1 MQLNAILCLWNE
13 EDIIASTVR
22 HAFAQGCDNV
32 CFVDNGSTDDTVRVA
47 QEAGARLVASFR
59 TDVFDESKKVH
70 YLNAAVEALNRASS
84 HDVNWWLYIDADE
97 FPDLGPGPGHGAD
110 TGPDAVMGTAMT
122 LRDFV
127 AGLPPSVGAV
137 HGYMHD
143 HLPTHRPY
151 FASGYHPADFMP
163 LCVNTGVEKVPLLRY
178 VRGAPHVASPG
189 GAHTFGPNG
198 NTFDVAHGALTIH
211 HFNHRDLDRTLERLG
226 RLVSR
231 NADGTSRIDWMD
243 AYTRRVHG
251 KDRSMY
257 HERYATLRET
267 YARNAGRALKTRD
280 PGYAYGNLA
289 RWYDVH
295 ADKDIPSA
303 TRLENCI
310 SNGLHHLFCGHHD
323 LALCRFNDAL
333 EQPCPDT
340 TRLWLLIRMAECFA
354 HSDRQAS
361 REIVAAIRPACDA
374 EMAAY
379 LHTLPI

>member
-22 HAFAQGCDNV
+22 HAFAQGCANV

-70 YLNAAVEALNRASS
+70 YLNAAVEALNRASP

-97 FPDLGPGPGHGAD
+97 FPDLGVSPDSASYSIPGP
-110 TGPDAVMGTAMT
+110 AMT

-143 HLPTHRPY
+143 HLPTHRPH
-151 FASGYHPADFMP
+151 FVPGYHPADFMP
-163 LCVNTGVEKVPLLRY
+163 LCVNTGVGKVPLLRY
-178 VRGAPHVASPG
+178 VQGAPHVASLG
-189 GAHTFGPNG
+189 GAHTFDPSG
-198 NTFDVAHGALTIH
+198 NVFEVVHGALTIH
-211 HFNHRDLDRTLERLG
+211 HFNHRDLDRTLERLA
-226 RLVSR
+226 RLVCR
-231 NADGTSRIDWMD
+231 NADGASRIDWID

-267 YARNAGRALKTRD
+267 YARNAGLALKTRH
-280 PGYAYGNLA
+280 PGYAYGNLV
-289 RWYDVH
+289 RWYDVY
-295 ADKDIPSA
+295 ADKDVPTV

-310 SNGLHHLFCGHHD
+310 SNGLHHLFCGQYER
-323 LALCRFNDAL
+323 ALCRFDDAL
-333 EQPCPDT
+333 GQPCPDK

-361 REIVAAIRPACDA
+361 REILDVIRPGCDA
-374 EMAAY
+374 EMTAY
-379 LHTLPI
+379 LRTLPV

>member
-22 HAFAQGCDNV
+22 HAFAQGCANV
-32 CFVDNGSTDDTVRVA
+32 CFVDNGSTDATVRVA
-47 QEAGARLVASFR
+47 QDAGARLVATFR

-70 YLNAAVEALNRASS
+70 YLNAAVEALNRASP
-84 HDVNWWLYIDADE
+84 HDVNWWLYIDGDE
-97 FPDLGPGPGHGAD
+97 FPDLG
-110 TGPDAVMGTAMT
+110 TGMP

-127 AGLPPSVGAV
+127 AGLPDDTGAV

-163 LCVNTGVEKVPLLRY
+163 LCVNTGVGKVPLLRY
-178 VRGAPHVASPG
+178 VRGTPHLVSLG
-189 GAHTFGPNG
+189 GAHTFDPNG
-198 NTFDVAHGALTIH
+198 NTFEVVHGALAIH
-211 HFNHRDLDRTLERLG
+211 HFNHRDLDRTLERLA

-251 KDRSMY
+251 RDRSMY

-267 YARNAGRALKTRD
+267 YARNAGLALKTRD
-280 PGYAYGNLA
+280 PGYAYGNLV

-295 ADKDIPSA
+295 ADKHIPSA

-310 SNGLHHLFCGHHD
+310 ANGLHHLFCGQPD
-323 LALCRFNDAL
+323 LALCRFDDAL
-333 EQPCPDT
+333 EQSCPDS

-354 HSDRQAS
+354 HTDRQAS
-361 REIVAAIRPACDA
+361 REIIDAIRPACDA

-379 LHTLPI
+379 LRTLPL